1 MKKVLKGIGVLIGIV
16 VVIVLIGYIF
26 GDKTADNAT
35 SLEYNTQSTESTTE
49 EQKQNNPLVYE
60 DDNISVS
67 YIKCYDQ
74 KSIYDNAIFLQLE
87 IVNKTDKTIVVG
99 AFETSIND
107 TMVQTSTDMV
117 GQGSNA
123 ISPNSKSQIP
133 FALFTGNTG
142 INSASETE
150 KLAFKLRVYNKDD
163 MISIED
169 TPQIQVK
176 VK

>member
-16 VVIVLIGYIF
+16 VVIVLIGCIF

-35 SLEYNTQSTESTTE
+35 SLEYNTQSTEATTE
-49 EQKQNNPLVYE
+49 EQNNPLVYE

-133 FALFTGNTG
+133 FPLFTGNTG
-142 INSASETE
+142 INSASEAE

-163 MISIED
+163 MISVED

-176 VK
+176 IK